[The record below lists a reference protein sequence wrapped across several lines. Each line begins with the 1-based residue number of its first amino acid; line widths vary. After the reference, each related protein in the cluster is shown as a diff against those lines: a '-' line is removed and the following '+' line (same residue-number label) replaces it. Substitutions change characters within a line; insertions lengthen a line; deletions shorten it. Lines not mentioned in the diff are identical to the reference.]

1 MALLQCNDHVGQAC
15 ALLFTLPRRFP
26 SMYNEEGMFKRLVGT
41 AIGGTENEKV
51 EEDGFL
57 QPESWIA
64 IVQRFH
70 KKEIKTLADLQLAAK
85 EYANAEANSELKG
98 YPKLAGH
105 FVVTET
111 GVETSTAAKIISTR
125 VSVDLGRPLGGE

>member
-26 SMYNEEGMFKRLVGT
+26 SIYNVEGMFKRLVE
-41 AIGGTENEKV
+41 ANGGTEIEKV
-51 EEDGFL
+51 EVDGFL

-70 KKEIKTLADLQLAAK
+70 KKEIKTLADLQLAAVQIFC
-85 EYANAEANSELKG
+85 AV
-98 YPKLAGH
+98 
-105 FVVTET
+105 FVSFE
-111 GVETSTAAKIISTR
+111 E
-125 VSVDLGRPLGGE
+125 